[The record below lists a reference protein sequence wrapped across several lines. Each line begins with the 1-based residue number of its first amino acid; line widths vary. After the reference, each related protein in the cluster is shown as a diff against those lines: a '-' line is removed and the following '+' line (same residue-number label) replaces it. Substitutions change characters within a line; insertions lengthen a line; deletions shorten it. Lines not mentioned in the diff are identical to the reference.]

1 MRIRFVRDLGFTLVE
16 IMVVVAIIGL
26 LLGIALPAWRR
37 ARESA
42 QLNSIGNNL
51 RLLESAKQQW
61 ALEYR
66 KASSTPVTTVELTAY
81 LRNNSMPAS
90 VVGETY
96 NVSSV
101 SELVTADFSGTLV
114 DKPGPYTMTSF

>member
-1 MRIRFVRDLGFTLVE
+1 MRIRFVRDVGFTLVE

-61 ALEYR
+61 ALEYK
-66 KASSTPVTTVELTAY
+66 KASAAPVTTVELTAY